1 MKKKWI
7 AAVVGLVVVLGAS
20 IGIYKYNAYA
30 AKEKN
35 YVVEYG
41 DKLSTDP
48 ADYIAG
54 NETALEN
61 TKLDLSRVDTSKVG
75 TYQAYAT
82 YKDKTVQFKVKV
94 QDSKNPEITL
104 NDVAANI
111 IVNRDVNASDL
122 VKSVTDKSGI
132 KSIQFSRCDIKKEDV
147 NELSKY
153 TLSFPKAGENK
164 IEVVAEDNNGN
175 QSMKEVTVKVTEDYL
190 KHVKGFRN
198 FKVIKGNKADWMKGI
213 KKDKLIKSIQA
224 DDSKVKLKKVGKYK
238 LVYKITGS
246 NDTVVTKTVKV
257 TVKNKPVTTV
267 ARSNSYS
274 NSTGTT
280 GRSYRS
286 GSTSSSY
293 GKRSSTGSTRRSSR
307 KSNSGRKSS
316 KGTYDDLKPG
326 QSWNIKY
333 RERNVDIGNGSTADS
348 FDW

>member
-7 AAVVGLVVVLGAS
+7 AAVVGVVVVLGAG
-20 IGIYKYNAYA
+20 IGVCKYNAYA
-30 AKEKN
+30 AKENN

-41 DKLSTDP
+41 ESLSTNP

-54 NETALEN
+54 NETAVEN
-61 TKLDLSRVDTSKVG
+61 TKLDLSRVDTTKVG

-104 NDVAANI
+104 NDAANI
-111 IVNRDVNASDL
+111 IVNRDVKASDL

-132 KSIQFSRCDIKKEDV
+132 KSIQFSGCDIKKEDV
-147 NELSKY
+147 NDLSKY

-164 IEVVAEDNNGN
+164 IEVMAEDNNGN
-175 QSMKEVTVKVTEDYL
+175 QSKKEINVKVTEDYL

-213 KKDKLIKSIQA
+213 KKDKLIKRIQT
-224 DDSKVKLKKVGKYK
+224 DDSKVNLKKVGKYK
-238 LVYKITGS
+238 LVYKITGAD
-246 NDTVVTKTVKV
+246 DTVVTKTVKV

-286 GSTSSSY
+286 GSASYSY
-293 GKRSSTGSTRRSSR
+293 GRRSSTGSTKRSSR